1 MDPKSV
7 FGIARLFF
15 FALPKKKLEMVGIGN
30 EGGAV
35 SCSVP
40 SWLFSFAPTLW
51 AVEKPDPWQG
61 CHLHGVVPGW

>member
-7 FGIARLFF
+7 FGIVRLFLT
-15 FALPKKKLEMVGIGN
+15 AQKKLEMAGAGN

-40 SWLFSFAPTLW
+40 SWLFSIARTLW
-51 AVEKPDPWQG
+51 AVETPDPWQS